1 MAKRKNKGLGVVE
14 AVGALVTGALAGAAA
29 VFFSK
34 EENRKMVQ
42 KEVGRAVAKGKRTIK
57 KAEKSVSS
65 LKRKAVSKKR
75 K

>member
-34 EENRKMVQ
+34 EENRTMVK
-42 KEVGRAVAKGKRTIK
+42 KEVGKVVVKGKKTLK
-57 KAEKSVSS
+57 KAERQVTS
-65 LKRKAVSKKR
+65 LKKKVA
-75 K
+75 KKK